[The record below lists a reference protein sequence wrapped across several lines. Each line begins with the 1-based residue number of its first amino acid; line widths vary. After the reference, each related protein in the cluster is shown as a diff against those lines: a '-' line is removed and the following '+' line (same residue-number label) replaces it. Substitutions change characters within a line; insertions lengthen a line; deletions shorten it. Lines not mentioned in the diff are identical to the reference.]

1 MLKQQGQLDPLF
13 QAFADAT
20 RRAMVDRLSKGPASV
35 SELAEPLAMSLSAV
49 VQHLQ
54 VLEAGGLVSSQKV
67 GRVRTCRLEPR
78 AMRAA
83 ETWIADRR
91 SVWEERFDR
100 LADFLGEDRDPDRAD
115 GHPRRRSAS

>member
-1 MLKQQGQLDPLF
+1 MLKQQDQLDPLF